1 MKTSLGVD
9 MLLVVAACAEGMCVF
24 GFKSVFLVVGLGGER
39 RGSLGMI
46 DECYVLMTQGP
57 FS

>member
-1 MKTSLGVD
+1 
-9 MLLVVAACAEGMCVF
+9 MLLVVDACAEGVYVF

-46 DECYVLMTQGP
+46 DECYVLMTPGP
-57 FS
+57 F